1 MTKLLDNKIQAIKL
15 ALKWLKRQRFT
26 SVKGML
32 KMYVSHIL
40 TCRVEEIACNTYL
53 VRMDKFTKQKRKT
66 LASAC

>member
-1 MTKLLDNKIQAIKL
+1 MKAKLDNKKTAIKL
-15 ALKWLKRQRFT
+15 ALKWLGRQHFT
-26 SVKGML
+26 SVKSMVC
-32 KMYVSHIL
+32 MYVSHLL